1 MLWSSPSP
9 SPSPPR
15 LTAELLRLLC
25 AEPQVK
31 EQVKL
36 YEGIPVLLSLL
47 HSDHLKLLWSVV
59 WILVQVCEDPE
70 TSVEIRI
77 WGGIK
82 QLLHI
87 LRGWVRVG
95 PAHIALVTGAG
106 WELCHAM
113 AGWVHAQLALA
124 WLLSFMFCRVIYTCW
139 EHALNTCWGR
149 SPFKLLGKPDVFV
162 FISLASS
169 TVPGMWEAICLQ
181 M

>member
-1 MLWSSPSP
+1 MLQGCSDDGSSLNMKSITHRAGVLILLLPSP
-9 SPSPPR
+9 FR

-36 YEGIPVLLSLL
+36 YEGVPVLLSLL

-87 LRGWVRVG
+87 LRG
-95 PAHIALVTGAG
+95 
-106 WELCHAM
+106 
-113 AGWVHAQLALA
+113 
-124 WLLSFMFCRVIYTCW
+124 
-139 EHALNTCWGR
+139 
-149 SPFKLLGKPDVFV
+149 
-162 FISLASS
+162 
-169 TVPGMWEAICLQ
+169 
-181 M
+181 

>member
-1 MLWSSPSP
+1 MILIPTLP
-9 SPSPPR
+9 TPFR

-95 PAHIALVTGAG
+95 FGLLCPICWSLGTLWRDGRLVCAHLVPFCFGVSLVIHAFRSHLYLSQACSTSMSGA
-106 WELCHAM
+106 
-113 AGWVHAQLALA
+113 
-124 WLLSFMFCRVIYTCW
+124 
-139 EHALNTCWGR
+139 
-149 SPFKLLGKPDVFV
+149 
-162 FISLASS
+162 FIF
-169 TVPGMWEAICLQ
+169 
-181 M
+181 

>member
-1 MLWSSPSP
+1 MSELQPHGGNSAGGHVQAVTHCAVLLPP
-9 SPSPPR
+9 TPR

-59 WILVQVCEDPE
+59 WVLVQVCEDPE

-87 LRGWVRVG
+87 LRG
-95 PAHIALVTGAG
+95 
-106 WELCHAM
+106 
-113 AGWVHAQLALA
+113 
-124 WLLSFMFCRVIYTCW
+124 
-139 EHALNTCWGR
+139 
-149 SPFKLLGKPDVFV
+149 
-162 FISLASS
+162 
-169 TVPGMWEAICLQ
+169 
-181 M
+181 

>member
-1 MLWSSPSP
+1 MTVWGVLPLSLNVAPC
-9 SPSPPR
+9 R

-25 AEPQVK
+25 AERQVK

-36 YEGIPVLLSLL
+36 YEGVPVLLSLL

-87 LRGWVRVG
+87 LRG
-95 PAHIALVTGAG
+95 
-106 WELCHAM
+106 
-113 AGWVHAQLALA
+113 
-124 WLLSFMFCRVIYTCW
+124 
-139 EHALNTCWGR
+139 
-149 SPFKLLGKPDVFV
+149 
-162 FISLASS
+162 
-169 TVPGMWEAICLQ
+169 
-181 M
+181 

>member
-1 MLWSSPSP
+1 MTRYCLTHPHRLP
-9 SPSPPR
+9 LR

-25 AEPQVK
+25 TEPQVK

-70 TSVEIRI
+70 TSVEIRV

-87 LRGWVRVG
+87 LRG
-95 PAHIALVTGAG
+95 
-106 WELCHAM
+106 
-113 AGWVHAQLALA
+113 
-124 WLLSFMFCRVIYTCW
+124 
-139 EHALNTCWGR
+139 
-149 SPFKLLGKPDVFV
+149 
-162 FISLASS
+162 
-169 TVPGMWEAICLQ
+169 
-181 M
+181 

>member
-1 MLWSSPSP
+1 MYRDTAMPQVCVWVVYDCLCACWHDWVAVTAYLAAELKTLGCGPALPRKCTLTCDLASVRGSLHAVMIAPDCHP
-9 SPSPPR
+9 PPPR

-36 YEGIPVLLSLL
+36 YEGVPVLLSLL

-87 LRGWVRVG
+87 LRG
-95 PAHIALVTGAG
+95 
-106 WELCHAM
+106 
-113 AGWVHAQLALA
+113 
-124 WLLSFMFCRVIYTCW
+124 
-139 EHALNTCWGR
+139 
-149 SPFKLLGKPDVFV
+149 
-162 FISLASS
+162 
-169 TVPGMWEAICLQ
+169 
-181 M
+181 